1 MKNLNRRN
9 YPPDHGIRVPAGE
22 IDSLLVRL
30 FEKVGMSEDDAGLL
44 AGILTRNNRRCIYS
58 HGTGQVPY
66 YLQKI
71 KDGDVNPRPRI
82 STVSEA
88 PGALVMDG
96 DGGLGYFP
104 CWHGT
109 RRIIEKARTGG
120 VAVLTTRNHQH
131 FGSAGNYTRLAIEQ
145 DCIGLAVSAHR
156 SCLGPEQT
164 VAHIVDPSPIS
175 IAIPAGEQPPVT
187 MDMGGGLLYFDEELF
202 ARMPTAFFKSMA
214 LSAAIRSLGA
224 VFPGVYLQEV
234 VDSQWEANQGSFI
247 AAVNVAHFMP
257 VEELKREMDRFIGS
271 ARRTRPAPGMV
282 RAELAGGNEWRWERE
297 NREKGIP
304 MSDDH
309 IRALVEEAEKLGV
322 GTPFARFEHT
332 RF

>member
-22 IDSLLVRL
+22 IHSLLLRL
-30 FEKVGMSEDDAGLL
+30 FEKVGMPGDDAGLL

-71 KDGDVNPRPRI
+71 KDGDINPRPRI
-82 STVSEA
+82 ATVSEA

-104 CWHGT
+104 CWRGT
-109 RRIIEKARTGG
+109 EKIIEKARTGG
-120 VAVLTTRNHQH
+120 VAVLTTRNHHH

-156 SCLGPEQT
+156 SHLGPEQT
-164 VAHIVDPSPIS
+164 IANIVDPSPIS

-224 VFPGVYLQEV
+224 VFSGVYREEV
-234 VDSQWEANQGSFI
+234 VESEWEANQGSFI
-247 AAVNVAHFMP
+247 AVVNVAHFMP
-257 VEELKREMDRFIGS
+257 VEELKSEMDRFIGS
-271 ARRTRPAPGMV
+271 ARRTRPAPGMD
-282 RAELAGGNEWRWERE
+282 RAELAGGNEWMWERE
-297 NREKGIP
+297 NRDKGIP
-304 MSDDH
+304 MSEGH
-309 IRALVEEAEKLGV
+309 IQALVEEAEKLGV
-322 GTPFARFEHT
+322 ETPFARFEHT